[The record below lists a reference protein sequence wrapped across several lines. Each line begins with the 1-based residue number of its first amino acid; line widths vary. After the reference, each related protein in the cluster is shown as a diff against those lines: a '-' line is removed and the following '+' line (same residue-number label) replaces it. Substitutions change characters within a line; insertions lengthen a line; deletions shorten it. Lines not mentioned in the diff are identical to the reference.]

1 MYAADS
7 NYMLRP
13 LRLVLSLCSI
23 DDWIEQNLGTGKVLS
38 RNQVSSS
45 SWSSAYVY
53 ETESGTKYF
62 VKQSGRG
69 ADEGMFKG
77 EALGLQAMYGKCCAM
92 NLLWSLLTYSG
103 YRAAINV

>member
-23 DDWIEQNLGTGKVLS
+23 DDWIEQNLDTGKVLS

>member
-1 MYAADS
+1 MHA
-7 NYMLRP
+7 LI
-13 LRLVLSLCSI
+13 SLTFGCPASSV
-23 DDWIEQNLGTGKVLS
+23 DDWIEQNLDSGKVVS

-77 EALGLQAMYGKCCAM
+77 EALGLQAMYGKCFTRKLAVVIAY
-92 NLLWSLLTYSG
+92 LLRIQDCNEG
-103 YRAAINV
+103 VIVYRH